1 MVMEFVKGKTLQDL
15 VDTRGPL
22 PEKEVVRYITQA
34 ADALTAVHEAKLLHR
49 DIKPENLMV
58 TEDGRVV
65 LVDFGTARAFA
76 AGKAK
81 HMTAML
87 TPGYAPLEQYG
98 QEARFEPFTDL
109 YALGGTCYHLLTGQ
123 MPVQATDRAAGVELQ
138 SPHRLNREVS
148 QTVSDAVMWAMEMK
162 ADQEAAV
169 GEGVHQGADRPGH
182 SVGSGGRRHAG
193 RGGRGRK
200 PISIQNKAVD

>member
-1 MVMEFVKGKTLQDL
+1 MHTTRHHRPSQHTVNAAEYHVLRDKFLDEARVLAQFHHRGIVQVYSVFEENNTAYMVMEFVKGKTLQDL

-22 PEKEVVRYITQA
+22 PEKEVVGYITQA

-98 QEARFEPFTDL
+98 QEARFEPYTDL

-123 MPVQATDRAAGVELQ
+123 MPVQAPTAPLAWNC
-138 SPHRLNREVS
+138 S
-148 QTVSDAVMWAMEMK
+148 
-162 ADQEAAV
+162 
-169 GEGVHQGADRPGH
+169 RPIG
-182 SVGSGGRRHAG
+182 
-193 RGGRGRK
+193 
-200 PISIQNKAVD
+200 